1 MPESIVIDS
10 EVNTLVDNDSTTAF
24 HVMCI
29 YDGVIVNNAPTFT
42 SPIEIIVN
50 ADTTYTFDPAV
61 ITAAMTDTEGDLLN
75 KVKVIETI
83 SKGSLTY
90 GVPVLANVINNDVL
104 SWANYNLLKF
114 TPIAGQS
121 GYNYTK
127 LTLQF
132 RDDGENP
139 KCWSDDV
146 VIIFHVLGD
155 NMEPTV
161 SDHTIE
167 VAHGSLTT
175 LTTEYFTQNYY
186 DPELDPLG
194 YITIDSLPSGNIG
207 QILFSSVAL
216 TWADIPKTVTA
227 AELLNGDLEFQD
239 SGNFVTAREFDLD
252 FTVYDNVP

>member
-1 MPESIVIDS
+1 MGVSVVIDS
-10 EVNTLVDNDSTTAF
+10 SIDTLVDNDSATAF
-24 HVMCI
+24 KIMMI
-29 YDGVIVNNAPTFT
+29 YDGVVVNNAPTFT

-61 ITAAMTDTEGDLLN
+61 IIAAMTDVEADLLD
-75 KVKVIETI
+75 KVKVIEAI
-83 SKGSLTY
+83 SKGTMTY
-90 GVPVLANVINNDVL
+90 GIPVLANVINNDVL
-104 SWANYNLLKF
+104 SWANFNLLKF

-121 GYNYTK
+121 GYSYAK

-161 SDHTIE
+161 SDHEIE
-167 VAHGSLTT
+167 VAHASTTT
-175 LTTEYFTQNYY
+175 LTTAYFTQNYY

-194 YITIDSLPSGNIG
+194 HIVIHNVPSGNIG
-207 QILFSSVAL
+207 SLLFASVAL
-216 TWADIPKTVTA
+216 TWADMPKTITA
-227 AELLNGDLEFQD
+227 AELLAGDLEFVD
-239 SGNFVTAREFDLD
+239 LGHFITAKTFNLS